1 MFLHI
6 GKNFV
11 IPVKDIIAF
20 IDLDTCKKSTDT
32 KKFIDS
38 MEKRGLVYKTD
49 KNDIKT
55 YILTCNI
62 EKDKKTKKYV
72 KKNIVYTSSI
82 SSATLFKRN
91 SLITNI

>member
-11 IPVKDIIAF
+11 IPVKDIIAI
-20 IDLDTCKKSTDT
+20 IDSDACKKSTDT
-32 KKFIDS
+32 EKFLNS
-38 MEKRGLVYKTD
+38 MEKEGLIYKTD

-62 EKDKKTKKYV
+62 EKEKNTKKYV